1 MFFLPP
7 FLPETACLRFGG
19 LIFRQ
24 ERGRRRS
31 FHYPISCC
39 RELGAGVWEGS
50 RERGVGLDGSH
61 ESGGSEVTHRTES
74 SSLIFTDIAAGGGRG
89 RMDSGEA
96 HLSGESRGKW
106 ND

>member
-1 MFFLPP
+1 M
-7 FLPETACLRFGG
+7 
-19 LIFRQ
+19 
-24 ERGRRRS
+24 
-31 FHYPISCC
+31 
-39 RELGAGVWEGS
+39 
-50 RERGVGLDGSH
+50 GLDGSH